1 MPIPSVVKTS
11 ADCRMLP
18 AQSAQRGVLV
28 VALVFSLGLHA
39 LPLVFALPASRA
51 SLPVQPAQPIHATL
65 KQPEQPLPAE
75 IPPPTPELS
84 LDMPEEIHAPAPS
97 PPPAPVTRVAPA
109 RLRPRIRAAATL
121 GNLPAAAAREANRQL
136 AQLPY
141 PLEAIEQGLEGEVW
155 IRIFLDENG
164 NAIAARVEQS
174 SGHAILDAAAQRA
187 AAHLKSLS
195 AEGMGDAQI
204 PIRFRL
210 E

>member
-1 MPIPSVVKTS
+1 
-11 ADCRMLP
+11 MLP

-39 LPLVFALPASRA
+39 LPIVFALPAPRTP
-51 SLPVQPAQPIHATL
+51 LPAQPIHATL
-65 KQPEQPLPAE
+65 KQPEQP
-75 IPPPTPELS
+75 PPTEPTPELS

-97 PPPAPVTRVAPA
+97 PPSAPATRVAPVA
-109 RLRPRIRAAATL
+109 PSRPKIRAAATL
-121 GNLPAAAAREANRQL
+121 GNLPSAAAREANRQL

-164 NAIAARVEQS
+164 SVVAARVEQS
-174 SGHAILDAAAQRA
+174 SGHALLDAAAQRA
-187 AAHLKSLS
+187 AARLKSLS
-195 AEGMGDAQI
+195 AEGMGDALI

-210 E
+210 K